1 MDNEN
6 KEITEIDYED
16 MESAIEAILFAA
28 GHPMEYIKLAEV
40 LGIGEVQA
48 KRRVK
53 NFAEKYNSD
62 KKKGIMLLAFESTCQ
77 LCTKEKYLPFIK
89 NALGIKKGGNL
100 SASSLEVLAIIAYN
114 EPTTRAFVDKVR
126 KVDSAYVVNS
136 LCEKNLIEACGR
148 LDEPG
153 RPHIYRTT
161 ETFLRCFG
169 IESLEQLPYVD
180 LPRGK
185 NEGEIIPLDIEVP
198 TPNEEDDDN
207 EGEAIANSISD
218 NENDNDTYENED
230 DLIDPDN
237 EDDLIDPDEEDDLI
251 DPDEEDDLIDPDEE
265 DDLIDPDEEDD
276 ED

>member
-1 MDNEN
+1 MDTNESRIDS
-6 KEITEIDYED
+6 KEIEN
-16 MESAIEAILFAA
+16 AIEAILFAA
-28 GHPMEYIKLAEV
+28 GYPVSYAKLGEV
-40 LGIGEVQA
+40 LNIGEGTI
-48 KRRVK
+48 KKRVK
-53 NFAEKYNSD
+53 KFAEKYNED
-62 KKKGIMLLAFESTCQ
+62 KSKGIMLLTFETSCQ
-77 LCTKEKYLPFIK
+77 LCTKEKYLPLIK
-89 NALGIKKGGNL
+89 DALGIRKGGNL

-136 LCEKNLIEACGR
+136 LCEKGLIEACGR

-185 NEGEIIPLDIEVP
+185 NEGEIIPIEIPGEENAEGDEATTEEQAPVQ
-198 TPNEEDDDN
+198 NEEAI
-207 EGEAIANSISD
+207 EEADSNIAD
-218 NENDNDTYENED
+218 EEEN
-230 DLIDPDN
+230 
-237 EDDLIDPDEEDDLI
+237 DLIDPDEEENDLI
-251 DPDEEDDLIDPDEE
+251 DPDDDDL

>member
-1 MDNEN
+1 MDTNESRIDS
-6 KEITEIDYED
+6 KEIEN
-16 MESAIEAILFAA
+16 AVEAILFAA
-28 GHPMEYIKLAEV
+28 GYPVSYSKLGEV
-40 LGIGEVQA
+40 LGIGEGTI
-48 KRRVK
+48 KKKVK
-53 NFAEKYNSD
+53 KFAEKYNED
-62 KKKGIMLLAFESTCQ
+62 KSKGIMLLTFETSCQ
-77 LCTKEKYLPFIK
+77 LCTKEKYLPLIK
-89 NALGIKKGGNL
+89 DALGIRKGGNL

-136 LCEKNLIEACGR
+136 LCEKGLIEACGR

-185 NEGEIIPLDIEVP
+185 NEGEIIPIEIPGEEGDI
-198 TPNEEDDDN
+198 
-207 EGEAIANSISD
+207 
-218 NENDNDTYENED
+218 ENDNTNNEQAITEAEEGIEEEN
-230 DLIDPDN
+230 DLIN
-237 EDDLIDPDEEDDLI
+237 PDEEDDLI
-251 DPDEEDDLIDPDEE
+251 DPDEDDL